1 MELKIGTR
9 IEDGGMNTHTKSHDH
24 PTPNVCAG
32 ASESPFF
39 YMGFSNYTMLK
50 NGNSG
55 VPAHM
60 FGVGWGSK
68 LVCASKMVG

>member
-1 MELKIGTR
+1 MGLKIGMR
-9 IEDGGMNTHTKSHDH
+9 IQHGRINTHSKSHDH
-24 PTPNVCAG
+24 TAPNVCAG

-50 NGNSG
+50 NGDSG

-68 LVCASKMVG
+68 LVCASNMVG